1 MGKTTSKILQAKIEA
16 CDPNVGPLLSHFR
29 QFSSSWNI
37 KELTEL
43 HTRFKKNPTGYG
55 LVYNQFESL
64 LTFKTPPVTRL
75 GDIYKSID
83 EDNNGRID
91 ALEFIAGLALCCK
104 GTFEDKARFCFE
116 LVDFNINGS
125 LCFEELVLM
134 MRSCVSGLLKFMG
147 HAECPPDEEFELLAS
162 DALKESAKSS
172 RTSGGNVVGN
182 DLLNAQCGA
191 INFREFSSWA
201 MVNRE
206 VLTSVERMTV
216 GSLVID
222 STRHDSDDSAE
233 ECTTDDDSD
242 LDEEHQGVLSRA
254 MEATQK
260 KIQQELDKTAS
271 DMRGADLDAA
281 MVNAIDT
288 GRGGHGGGDEFMAVK
303 PWLAT
308 VKEPTNFSSS
318 RVTNNA
324 PDANLTLEWIYGY
337 AAQDQRNN
345 LRYCLNDSAGVTRV
359 VYPAAAVGVVYN
371 PREHTQQFYHG
382 HDDDITCLT
391 MHPDGE
397 ICATGQL
404 GKNPSI
410 HVWRPSDKSISKSSE
425 PSTLNTLVGF
435 HKRGISQLAFS
446 IAGHKLASIG
456 MDDDH
461 SIAIYDWQ
469 NSKLVASGKGDKQKL
484 LACGFVPGKTGSS
497 SELVVVGNKVI
508 KFFTINGRGLKARR
522 GIIGSKKG
530 GKIQRYLCLGFS
542 GSNPIVGTM
551 DGSLYLFDS
560 NRQLSRVVDA
570 HNGPVTAMYSSSEG
584 LITGGKDG
592 QVIWWNTTL

>member
-1 MGKTTSKILQAKIEA
+1 MGKTTSKVLQNKIEA

-43 HTRFKKNPTGYG
+43 HNRFKKNPTGYG
-55 LVYNQFESL
+55 LVYTQFESL
-64 LTFKTPPVTRL
+64 LTFKNPPVTRL
-75 GDIYKSID
+75 YDIFKSID

-147 HAECPPDEEFELLAS
+147 HQECPPDEEFEILAA
-162 DALKESAKSS
+162 DALKESAKSH
-172 RTSGGNVVGN
+172 RPSGSGS
-182 DLLNAQCGA
+182 DILNAQSGA
-191 INFREFSSWA
+191 INFREFQTWA

-222 STRHDSDDSAE
+222 STRNDSDDSAE
-233 ECTTDDDSD
+233 DLTTDDDSD
-242 LDEEHQGVLSRA
+242 LEEEHQGVLSRA
-254 MEATQK
+254 IEATER
-260 KIQQELDKTAS
+260 KISRDKMIEENS
-271 DMRGADLDAA
+271 SRDADRDAE
-281 MVNAIDT
+281 MMHAIEV
-288 GRGGHGGGDEFMAVK
+288 RSNSGGDEFMAVK

-308 VKEPTNFSSS
+308 IKEPTNFSSS
-318 RVTNNA
+318 RISNDA
-324 PDANLTLEWIYGY
+324 PDANLSLEWVYGY
-337 AAQDQRNN
+337 SGQDQRNN
-345 LRYCLNDSAGVTRV
+345 LRYCLNDSNGITRI

-371 PREHTQQFYHG
+371 PRTHTQQFYHG

-397 ICATGQL
+397 TCATGQL

-410 HVWRPSDKSISKSSE
+410 HVWRPVTSNNRSDHSD
-425 PSTLNTLVGF
+425 PSTLHKLVGF

-446 IAGHKLASIG
+446 VQGHKLASIG
-456 MDDDH
+456 MV
-461 SIAIYDWQ
+461 S
-469 NSKLVASGKGDKQKL
+469 V
-484 LACGFVPGKTGSS
+484 FVGLFMFFLFLTFTIHHAK
-497 SELVVVGNKVI
+497 KI
-508 KFFTINGRGLKARR
+508 IHFFTTGR
-522 GIIGSKKG
+522 
-530 GKIQRYLCLGFS
+530 
-542 GSNPIVGTM
+542 
-551 DGSLYLFDS
+551 
-560 NRQLSRVVDA
+560 
-570 HNGPVTAMYSSSEG
+570 
-584 LITGGKDG
+584 
-592 QVIWWNTTL
+592 